1 MPAFFAFVVQVDQ
14 GRGVLGSAVEGEG
27 CGGGQEKEEDGEDG
41 DEPAGA
47 AGSVG
52 GAGGF
57 VGTEAVAFGGEAVG

>member
-1 MPAFFAFVVQVDQ
+1 MPAIFAFVVKVDK
-14 GRGVLGSAVEGEG
+14 GRRVLGSAVEGEG
-27 CGGGQEKEEDGEDG
+27 CGGDEEKEEDGEDG

-57 VGTEAVAFGGEAVG
+57 VGPEAVAFGRETVG